1 MTRYAYNWY
10 ANKRTFLVDVSGGDP
25 SDAGTSV
32 GDLRA
37 LPLTGFPPFPSNAG
51 YGPVDDGH
59 D

>member
-1 MTRYAYNWY
+1 M
-10 ANKRTFLVDVSGGDP
+10 SGGDP

-59 D
+59 G